1 MSDVQRVT
9 GTVKFFNAD
18 KGFGF
23 ICPSDGGKDV
33 FVHKS
38 DLVGGEPLLQDW
50 KVSFIIGKSD
60 RDKGDGKKATLVE
73 VEDDNLSVK

>member
-1 MSDVQRVT
+1 MSNVQRVN
-9 GTVKFFNAD
+9 GTVKFFNED

-23 ICPSDGGKDV
+23 ITPEDGGKDV

-38 DLVGGEPLLQDW
+38 DLVSGEPLMQNW

-73 VEDDNLSVK
+73 IEDDNPK